1 VAPKKDRQKLSELVR
16 FLIEHLPNPS
26 YPEIAQRIGI
36 GHDVVRRWVE
46 ETQRLGKQP
55 SENWL
60 AIYVVIKQLWRNIF
74 HVTKI

>member
-1 VAPKKDRQKLSELVR
+1 VR
-16 FLIEHLPNPS
+16 FLIEQLPNSS
-26 YPEIAQRIGI
+26 YPELAQRIGI

-46 ETQRLGKQP
+46 ETQQLGKQP

-74 HVTKI
+74 HMTRI